1 MENLTQ
7 LNMSQEILNNEDY
20 LNFVHDLHKS
30 LKQKDIVLVYEGEV
44 DQSVTKAFTSLI
56 ERKLASSGES
66 LLFKKKVYHVMIE
79 CLKNI
84 FKHSDNLVSGQS
96 LNPAEGIFI
105 VAKDDESYNVI
116 SGNAIYKNRLN
127 QLVDSIDYINSL
139 SIKDLKTYHRQKLKE
154 SILTDKG
161 EAGLG
166 LIDVVKKTQ
175 NKIEYSIQPI
185 NELFNFLTVKF
196 VISK

>member
-1 MENLTQ
+1 MNK
-7 LNMSQEILNNEDY
+7 EILNNEDY
-20 LNFVHDLHKS
+20 LSFVHDLHKT

-56 ERKLASSGES
+56 ERKLASSEES
-66 LLFKKKVYHVMIE
+66 LLFKKKVYHVMVE

-84 FKHSDNLVSGQS
+84 FKHSDNMVSDQS
-96 LNPAEGIFI
+96 INGAEGIFV
-105 VAKDDESYNVI
+105 VAKDDESYNIV

-127 QLVDSIDYINSL
+127 QLVESIDHINSL
-139 SIKDLKTYHRQKLKE
+139 SINDLKTYHRKKLKE
-154 SILTDKG
+154 SILLDNG
-161 EAGLG
+161 GAGLG
-166 LIDVVKKTQ
+166 LIDIVKKTQ

>member
-1 MENLTQ
+1 MNNLTQ
-7 LNMSQEILNNEDY
+7 LNMRQEILNNENY

-30 LKQKDIVLVYEGEV
+30 LKQKDIILVYEGEV

-56 ERKLASSGES
+56 ERNLASSEES
-66 LLFKKKVYHVMIE
+66 LPLKKKVYHVMVE
-79 CLKNI
+79 CLQNI
-84 FKHSDNLVSGQS
+84 YKHSDNMVSGQS

-105 VAKDDESYNVI
+105 VVKDHESYNIV

-127 QLVDSIDYINSL
+127 QLVESIDHINSL
-139 SIKDLKTYHRQKLKE
+139 PIKDLKTYHKQKLKE
-154 SILTDKG
+154 SIITDKG
-161 EAGLG
+161 GAGLG
-166 LIDVVKKTQ
+166 LIDIVKKTQ

-185 NELFNFLTVKF
+185 NELFNFLIVKF